1 MPFAEGRHQTESV
14 EGGKA
19 MSTVLEP
26 VRKMATIA
34 VPALRNGDHLD
45 QRTFHERYLT
55 MPQGFRAELIGGVV
69 HVPSPTTNYHAVYHS
84 KVNYW
89 LEHYSTHT
97 PGTEAMDNGTV
108 VLDEENE
115 PQPDGVLRILD
126 SSGGASRVNPEGYVE
141 GVPELHAEVAYSS
154 AAIDL
159 FEKHDEYAA
168 AGVRE
173 YVVVLIAE
181 QAIRCFRLQDGEY
194 VDFPPDADGI
204 WRSQAFPG
212 LWLNVDALLRLDG
225 VALIESL
232 EAGFKTPDHA
242 AFTRRLQGG
251 SPTG

>member
-1 MPFAEGRHQTESV
+1 MA
-14 EGGKA
+14 
-19 MSTVLEP
+19 TVLEP
-26 VRKMATIA
+26 VRAKPASA
-34 VPALRNGDHLD
+34 VPPLRNGDHLD
-45 QRTFHERYLT
+45 QKTFHERYLA
-55 MPQGFRAELIGGVV
+55 MPEGFRAELIGGVV

-89 LEHYSTHT
+89 LEHYCTHS

-108 VLDEENE
+108 ILDEENE
-115 PQPDGVLRILD
+115 PQPDGVLRIHE
-126 SSGGASRVNPEGYVE
+126 SHGGASQVNPRGYVE
-141 GVPELHAEVAYSS
+141 GPAELHAEVAYSS

-173 YVVVLIAE
+173 YVVVLTEE

-204 WRSQAFPG
+204 WRSRAFPG

-225 VALIESL
+225 AALIESL
-232 EAGFKTPDHA
+232 EAGLKSSDHV
-242 AFTRRLQGG
+242 AFIRRLQGG
-251 SPTG
+251 SPAG